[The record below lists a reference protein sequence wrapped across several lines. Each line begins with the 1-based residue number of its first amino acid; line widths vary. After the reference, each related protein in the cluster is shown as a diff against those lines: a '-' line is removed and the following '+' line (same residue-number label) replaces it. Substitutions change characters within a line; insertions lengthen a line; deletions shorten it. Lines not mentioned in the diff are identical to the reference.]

1 MEACEIE
8 GTASDAT
15 FEELRREM
23 QTDLHWVRF
32 FARPCCPAPD
42 AEGALKMLDRLKQ
55 DVAAR
60 DDLTDQQKEEL
71 CTIIDERGA
80 WYPTSGLCK
89 H

>member
-1 MEACEIE
+1 
-8 GTASDAT
+8 
-15 FEELRREM
+15 
-23 QTDLHWVRF
+23 
-32 FARPCCPAPD
+32 
-42 AEGALKMLDRLKQ
+42 MLDRLKQ

-60 DDLTDQQKEEL
+60 DDLTAQQKEEL